1 MKSMKLAFLI
11 GRIFFT
17 ITQSLVKRN
26 KALKERIDELEG
38 MLWPDRKT
46 FKDAEKKRKE
56 SK

>member
-1 MKSMKLAFLI
+1 MKSMKLAFFI

-38 MLWPDRKT
+38 MLWSDRKA

>member
-46 FKDAEKKRKE
+46 FKYAEKKRKE

>member
-38 MLWPDRKT
+38 MLWPDRKA